1 MVNTR
6 ALLSKSNDDIF
17 KTIQQELEVENIH
30 IDDNISASNLDLT
43 EYNFGN
49 LLLKGLHGSF
59 FTNT

>member
-1 MVNTR
+1 MVKTR
-6 ALLSKSNDDIF
+6 ALLRKSKDDIF
-17 KTIQQELEVENIH
+17 KTIQQELEVDDIH